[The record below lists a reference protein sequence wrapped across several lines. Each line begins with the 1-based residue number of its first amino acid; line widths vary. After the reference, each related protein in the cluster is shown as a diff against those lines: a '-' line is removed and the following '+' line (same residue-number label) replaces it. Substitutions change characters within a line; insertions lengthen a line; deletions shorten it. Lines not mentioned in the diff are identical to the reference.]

1 MWVVAWPRRLQS
13 LGCDVILNDPPLQD
27 EGRTEVAGIPLQSL
41 DAIANCQIISLHMPF
56 TEQGAHPTHNLIDAA
71 FLSHFL
77 EGSLLINSC
86 RGEVIEERALKAIVS
101 SAQMHTVIDVWRGE
115 PMVDRSLAQN
125 VTLATPHIAGYSSRA
140 KRNAVRQ
147 ILPELW
153 RFAQAEG
160 LIESIPEPGATAD
173 TAVGE
178 DLVVDAK
185 ANCWQVVRQVLPLH
199 SISETFKQS
208 LAHNQPENGFDAMR
222 RQLQQRREFSEYRI
236 AAENLSPKQANQ
248 FAALGFQLCLLYT
261 SPSPRDQRGSRM
273 PSSA

>member
-1 MWVVAWPRRLQS
+1 
-13 LGCDVILNDPPLQD
+13 
-27 EGRTEVAGIPLQSL
+27 
-41 DAIANCQIISLHMPF
+41 
-56 TEQGAHPTHNLIDAA
+56 
-71 FLSHFL
+71 
-77 EGSLLINSC
+77 
-86 RGEVIEERALKAIVS
+86 
-101 SAQMHTVIDVWRGE
+101 
-115 PMVDRSLAQN
+115 MVDRSLAQN

-248 FAALGFQLCLLYT
+248 FAALGFQLL
-261 SPSPRDQRGSRM
+261 R
-273 PSSA
+273 